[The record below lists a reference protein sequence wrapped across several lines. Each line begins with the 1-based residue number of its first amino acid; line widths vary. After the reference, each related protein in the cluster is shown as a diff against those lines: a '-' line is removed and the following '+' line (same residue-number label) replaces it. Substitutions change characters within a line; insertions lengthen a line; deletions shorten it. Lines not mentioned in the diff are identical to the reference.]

1 MSIEKKPETFFLL
14 IFSFPNTA
22 VPASILTKKSVFLHK
37 LENAINALGYFLF
50 PVFLLFF
57 SFFSLSLKLELVSFP
72 STWTLLGSAC
82 QQCSILLENEK
93 LHFPIFLR
101 SFLNIPSVDDSM
113 TACSSSSPSSIGS
126 TSTAAEAA
134 VEAGGG
140 GGGETAA
147 AAALERSNKDEKN

>member
-1 MSIEKKPETFFLL
+1 MSAVLHSARKRK
-14 IFSFPNTA
+14 TA
-22 VPASILTKKSVFLHK
+22 
-37 LENAINALGYFLF
+37 
-50 PVFLLFF
+50 
-57 SFFSLSLKLELVSFP
+57 LS
-72 STWTLLGSAC
+72 
-82 QQCSILLENEK
+82 
-93 LHFPIFLR
+93 HFLR